1 MEIWTLY
8 EFSYQGGLNMSQKYN
23 HKRST
28 ANSLSNFSVQLNPSD
43 LFFQII
49 PALKYSNNS

>member
-1 MEIWTLY
+1 
-8 EFSYQGGLNMSQKYN
+8 MSQKNN

-28 ANSLSNFSVQLNPSD
+28 ANSFSNFSVQLNPSE